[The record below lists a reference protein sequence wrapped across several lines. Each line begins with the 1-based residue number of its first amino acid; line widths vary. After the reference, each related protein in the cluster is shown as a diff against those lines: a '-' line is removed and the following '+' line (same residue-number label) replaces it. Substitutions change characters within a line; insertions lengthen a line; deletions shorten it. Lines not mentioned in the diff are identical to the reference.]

1 LVKEEPGP
9 FVPLLKTAERV
20 TLLPEELTGAVYF
33 VLLAPDEEDAA
44 PPPFV
49 ERI

>member
-1 LVKEEPGP
+1 MLIFLIFE
-9 FVPLLKTAERV
+9 FNLL
-20 TLLPEELTGAVYF
+20 YF